1 MPALV
6 EKCIESIYRN
16 SNGFEVCLIDKDNYS
31 HYISIPDYIL
41 DKRAKGVIS
50 FAAFSDYIRFK
61 LLQKY
66 GGWYCDATIY
76 ATKRFQESPSIYTAK
91 SIEDPRFISRGLWS
105 SFLWYL
111 PWGGYSF
118 PNFIISALD
127 DYWSKHD
134 EIIDYFLIDNL
145 IMIFY
150 EMNSVFRKSIDSLVI
165 DNPDLYFFQSQQ
177 SFSDYDDSI
186 WQSVKSRNRFFKC
199 NRRTVSSNK
208 KSFHFTLL
216 GQ

>member
-1 MPALV
+1 M
-6 EKCIESIYRN
+6 
-16 SNGFEVCLIDKDNYS
+16 
-31 HYISIPDYIL
+31 
-41 DKRAKGVIS
+41 
-50 FAAFSDYIRFK
+50 
-61 LLQKY
+61 
-66 GGWYCDATIY
+66 
-76 ATKRFQESPSIYTAK
+76 
-91 SIEDPRFISRGLWS
+91 
-105 SFLWYL
+105 
-111 PWGGYSF
+111 
-118 PNFIISALD
+118 D